1 MAMAESKAALA
12 IIGLGNMGLPMAQ
25 RLVGAGFSVSGYDAA
40 ATARDRASAA
50 GVDVA
55 DSAAAAV
62 TGVAGVILML
72 PDSTIVEAVLHDADV
87 HAALSPD
94 TTVVDMSSSIPQRTR
109 VLAEELSARDIHLV
123 DAPVSG
129 GVKGAQA
136 GRLTVMVGGSDAD
149 VARVTPWLEPL
160 GRIVAT
166 GAVGSGHA
174 IKALNNLLSA
184 THLLA
189 TSEAMLA
196 GESLGLDPKTMLS
209 VFNSSSGKS
218 GSTENKFPN
227 FILPGT
233 FDSGF
238 ALRLMLKDMRI
249 AVGIAEASG
258 VPHALGSDAVE
269 IWEQAAQELA
279 SDADHTEIA
288 RWVRDQ
294 KGDND

>member
-1 MAMAESKAALA
+1 MAERTAALA
-12 IIGLGNMGLPMAQ
+12 IIGLGNMGLPMSQ
-25 RLVGAGFSVSGYDAA
+25 RLVEAGFPLAGYDAA
-40 ATARDRASAA
+40 DAARDRAAAA

-62 TGVAGVILML
+62 TAAAGVILML
-72 PDSTIVEAVLHDADV
+72 PDSSVVEAVLHDAAV
-87 HAALSPD
+87 QQALSPG
-94 TTVVDMSSSIPQRTR
+94 TIVVDMSSSVPQRTR

-129 GVKGAQA
+129 GVKGAKA
-136 GRLTVMVGGSDAD
+136 GRLTVMVGGNDAD

-160 GRIVAT
+160 GQIVAT

-196 GESLGLDPKTMLS
+196 GESLGLDPQVMLS
-209 VFNSSSGKS
+209 VFNGSSGRS

-227 FILPGT
+227 FVLPGT

-249 AVGIAEASG
+249 GVGIAKSAG
-258 VPHALGSDAVE
+258 VPHALGSDAVG
-269 IWEQAAQELA
+269 IWERAAQDLA
-279 SDADHTEIA
+279 PDADHTEIA

-294 KGDND
+294 KGDKD